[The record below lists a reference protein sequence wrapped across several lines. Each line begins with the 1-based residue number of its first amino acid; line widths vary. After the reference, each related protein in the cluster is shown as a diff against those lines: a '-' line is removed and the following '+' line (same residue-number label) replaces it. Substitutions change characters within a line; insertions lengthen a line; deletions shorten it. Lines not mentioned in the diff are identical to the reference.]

1 VLIKAPEDKSKR
13 LKLLEELQASDRL
26 DEAQKKWLRD
36 QFRRLRPGV
45 KGELDAAYYL
55 NHYFADGKNTALL
68 HDLRIKEGHQVAQID
83 HLLIDRTFTFYLL
96 ETKTFGGDLHINEHG
111 EFSVTYPGE
120 RVYGIE
126 SPLEQ
131 SRRHE
136 VVLRKVLER
145 IGITGRIGTA
155 PIFEHVILIHPKAR
169 IHRPA
174 KGKFATDNIIKA
186 DQFFTWR
193 DKKLDSNKVTANDL
207 VSMLNFRSRETVI
220 EWGNMLRLEHRPD
233 NQLELP
239 DFMQPKLIPTP
250 PAPAPAPRVSIRT
263 EVAFAQPAPAASSA
277 PAQAAC
283 AECGRALT
291 DKVLA
296 YCRDNPELFAG
307 KLYCFTH
314 QAPHKSRT
322 KTPRRPA
329 A

>member
-1 VLIKAPEDKSKR
+1 VLIKAPDDKSKR

-36 QFRRLRPGV
+36 QFRRLRPGI
-45 KGELDAAYYL
+45 KGEQDAAYYL
-55 NHYFADGKNTALL
+55 NHYLADGQNTALL
-68 HDLRIKEGHQVAQID
+68 HDLRIKEGNQVAQID
-83 HLLIDRTFTFYLL
+83 HLLIDRAFTFFLL

-111 EFSVTYPGE
+111 EFSVSYPGE

-155 PIFEHVILIHPKAR
+155 PLFEHVVLIHPKAR

-174 KGKFATDNIIKA
+174 KGKFDTSNIIKA
-186 DQFFTWR
+186 DQFVTWR
-193 DKKLDSNKVTANDL
+193 EKRGESPIRPTDFLA
-207 VSMLNFRSRETVI
+207 MLNVRSRETVK
-220 EWGNMLRLEHRPD
+220 EWGEMLRREHRPE
-233 NQLELP
+233 NQLDLP
-239 DFMQPKLIPTP
+239 DFMQPKLVATP
-250 PAPAPAPRVSIRT
+250 PAPAPVPRVSIRT
-263 EVAFAQPAPAASSA
+263 EVAFAQPAPAAPELA
-277 PAQAAC
+277 TAC
-283 AECGRALT
+283 AECGKPVT

-296 YCRDNPELFAG
+296 YCRDNPKVFDNKVL
-307 KLYCFTH
+307 CFNH
-314 QAPHKSRT
+314 QKPYKSNAKAARG
-322 KTPRRPA
+322 PA